1 MVMVVVLG
9 ALAWGAYGRW
19 QQRAATI
26 GAQQS
31 TADFVP
37 EVRVALAMGQDGP
50 VVLTLPGTVLPF
62 GQARIFARATG
73 YVAERHVDIGTRVAK
88 GDLLLRIAA
97 PDESRDESR
106 ICRDYAFTS
115 KYAHGFP
122 LIRGGL

>member
-1 MVMVVVLG
+1 MNIREPLPTGDEKVAPLSDKRPPSRRLYFLVMVVVVG

-19 QQRAATI
+19 QQQRAAAI

-37 EVRVALAMGQDGP
+37 EVRVALAMGQDSP

-73 YVAERHVDIGTRVAK
+73 YVA
-88 GDLLLRIAA
+88 
-97 PDESRDESR
+97 
-106 ICRDYAFTS
+106 
-115 KYAHGFP
+115 
-122 LIRGGL
+122 